1 MEETKKGAAL
11 ALVREPSANIGV
23 SGGLAIN
30 GISEM
35 ERVAKMLSQASG
47 IVPRAY
53 QGNPAA
59 VAAIIMTGFEIGIMP
74 MTAMRELHLIE
85 GRVSLSAT
93 LMLTLARRAG
103 IRTRWLVTDA
113 TRATIGVIVPG
124 QAEQTLTFSREDA
137 QAAGLWGKGNW
148 VKHPAAM
155 LRARATSGAIRAFC
169 PEAIG
174 GSVYE
179 ADSGEITD
187 GVPASQ
193 YVDAQVVESAP
204 AAQPPSDGP
213 PIPRAVKDVADA
225 PTLKRYCE
233 KYGVDIVKAG
243 QAERC
248 VRRGEQLDVPA
259 AHVRAWL
266 GIVET
271 PPADDY
277 DPSEQDAPPPDGQ

>member
-1 MEETKKGAAL
+1 MEEKKAAL
-11 ALVREPSANIGV
+11 ALVPPQQTANLGV

-30 GISEM
+30 GFAEM
-35 ERVAKMLSQASG
+35 EKAAKLLSQANG

-59 VAAIIMTGFEIGIMP
+59 VAAIIMTGFELGIAP

-85 GRVSLSAT
+85 GKVSLSAT

-113 TRATIGVIVPG
+113 TKATIGVIVPG
-124 QAEQTLTFSREDA
+124 QAEQTMTFSKEDA
-137 QAAGLWGKGNW
+137 IAAGLWGKGNW
-148 VKHPAAM
+148 SKHPAAM

-179 ADSGEITD
+179 SDSGEVTD
-187 GVPASQ
+187 GVPAGDIIDATAVRTVAPV
-193 YVDAQVVESAP
+193 VDS
-204 AAQPPSDGP
+204 GP

-225 PTLKRYCE
+225 AMLKRYCE
-233 KYGVDIVKAG
+233 KHGEAILKAKK
-243 QAERC
+243 AEAC
-248 VRRGEQLDVPA
+248 VARGEALNVPPA
-259 AHVRAWL
+259 EVRAWL
-266 GIVET
+266 GIPEVM
-271 PPADDY
+271 PDSY
-277 DPSEQDAPPPDGQ
+277 DPSEQDAPPPDDSVAS